1 MLDVAVSYNRYKYV
15 GCEFLTWLWFLM
27 EHDPVQLRAFDKDFK
42 IFEIGNRVVLE
53 TSVADTVENIIIKGD
68 DAGLEEGMLALRKGA
83 LVTELNLV
91 CKTKDHQWQF
101 TIKVESLSFI
111 NFKTP
116 DTGMVETKE
125 DLEGAVLEK
134 VYLFEKVLS
143 LMDDLFHRFLKIRVS
158 DNWNRK
164 SIPAMKKWI
173 YSR

>member
-1 MLDVAVSYNRYKYV
+1 MLDVSVSYNRYKYV

-27 EHDPVQLRAFDKDFK
+27 DKDPARLKALDEDFETL
-42 IFEIGNRVVLE
+42 EIGNRVVLE
-53 TSVADTVENIIIKGD
+53 TSVADTVENITIKGD

-101 TIKVESLSFI
+101 TIKGESLSFI

-143 LMDDLFHRFLKIRVS
+143 LMDDLFCRFLKIRVS